1 MRIYLDWN
9 IFSFIKRDDF
19 KELRVKLESLSEF
32 VIFPFSP
39 AHFTDLMKSY
49 SPDGSN
55 EERFQQDLNTLS
67 HFCNDNYF
75 CWDGEKQ
82 STRPFLATPQ
92 QIFEERKEN
101 PPIQDYLGRDNF
113 LSLFDG
119 DEYLTPLKT
128 FMEKAFSSL
137 PAFDETTM
145 PPEGWEQIRRI
156 YPSLSEKPT
165 MWDFILEMSDHSL
178 RLHESNKE
186 YKKLRSIEADN
197 QLSVNISPKNDAASE
212 VFSKMDAL
220 ISKMGTGDDFMS
232 FVKQSISYNKSLK
245 QDRYTIFT
253 SAYLMLDM
261 FGCAPDKL
269 KKKTNSISNITADGE
284 HSFYAAHCDILVTD
298 DEKLRFKSD
307 AMYKQF
313 NMATQIL
320 SPSEFLEQIDS
331 ICSQFDNFEG
341 LFDSVIPCISQEEP
355 SAPFPFLLGLFNRV
369 EKRVSDDRKTLT
381 LGFWRENLTYSEF
394 VSFSESDLLL
404 SLSIKYFGG
413 GDTPEMEK
421 LQKDFAKQNDYT
433 INWQLLP
440 FLKVQ
445 LFKTEEELFPVLLFI
460 IDYEATPQ
468 NKEGN

>member
-9 IFSFIKRDDF
+9 IFSFIKRDEF
-19 KELRVKLESLSEF
+19 KELRLKLESLSEYA
-32 VIFPFSP
+32 IFPFSP

-55 EERFQQDLNTLS
+55 AERFQQDLNTLS
-67 HFCNDNYF
+67 LFCGDNYF
-75 CWDGEKQ
+75 CWDKEKQ
-82 STRPFLATPQ
+82 RTMPFLATPQ
-92 QIFEERKEN
+92 QIFEERKDT
-101 PPIQDYLGRDNF
+101 PIQDFLGRDNF
-113 LSLFDG
+113 LSLFDD
-119 DEYLTPLKT
+119 DEYMTPLKT
-128 FMEKAFSSL
+128 IMEKGYSSL

-145 PPEGWEQIRRI
+145 PPESWEAIKKM
-156 YPSLSEKPT
+156 YPSLPDNPT

-186 YKKLRSIEADN
+186 YKKLRTIETDN
-197 QLSVNISPKNDAASE
+197 QLSVNISPQNDDASE

-220 ISKMGTGDDFMS
+220 ISKMGAGDDFMS

-313 NMATQIL
+313 NIATQIF

-331 ICSQFDNFEG
+331 ICSRFDKFES

-355 SAPFPFLLGLFNRV
+355 SASFPFLLGLFNRV
-369 EKRVSDDRKTLT
+369 EKRVSDDPKTLT
-381 LGFWRENLTYSEF
+381 LGFWRESLTYSEF
-394 VSFSESDLLL
+394 VSYSESDLLL
-404 SLSIKYFGG
+404 SLCIKYFGG

-421 LQKDFAKQNDYT
+421 LQKDFAKQKDYT
-433 INWQLLP
+433 VNWHLLP

-445 LFKTEEELFPVLLFI
+445 LFKTEEALFPVLLFI

-468 NKEGN
+468 DKENK